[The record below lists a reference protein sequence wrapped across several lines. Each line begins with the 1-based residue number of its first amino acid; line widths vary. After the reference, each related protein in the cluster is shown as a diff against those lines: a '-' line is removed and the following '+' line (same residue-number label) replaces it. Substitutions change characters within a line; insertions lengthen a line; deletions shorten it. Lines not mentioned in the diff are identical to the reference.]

1 MNNVQK
7 SRKPA
12 RTAER
17 RQELRSALIE
27 AAERIIAAR
36 GLAGLKA
43 RELADDVGCALGAI
57 YTVFPH
63 LDSLV
68 FEVNGRTLALFE
80 GFLADRQNAAA
91 GAGDGEYP
99 AIGRLVQLAL
109 TYLEFAIA
117 NHPRWRALFEHR
129 IASNEETVPDWYFG
143 EQERLFSLVEAPLR
157 ELKPHLGAD
166 ELMLFARTMFSGVHG
181 IVSLGLDAKLM
192 ALPVDVLRSQV
203 EKFVRVLG
211 RGLVNVG
218 NGGGRG

>member
-7 SRKPA
+7 SRKPSK
-12 RTAER
+12 TAER
-17 RQELRSALIE
+17 RQELRSGLIE
-27 AAERIIAAR
+27 AAERIIADR

-43 RELADDVGCALGAI
+43 RDLADDVGCALGAI

-80 GFLADRQNAAA
+80 GFLANRQNAAVEPV
-91 GAGDGEYP
+91 DSEYP

-109 TYLEFAIA
+109 TYLEFAID

-129 IASNEETVPDWYFG
+129 IASLEETVPDWYFG
-143 EQERLFSLVEAPLR
+143 EQARLFSLVEEPLR
-157 ELKPHLGAD
+157 QLRPDVEA
-166 ELMLFARTMFSGVHG
+166 EESMLFARTMFSGVHG

-192 ALPVDVLRSQV
+192 ALPVDVLRAQV
-203 EKFVRVLG
+203 EEFVRVLG
-211 RGLVNVG
+211 RGLLNTAS
-218 NGGGRG
+218 GGGRG